1 MKDLVIIKD
10 NKWVWPKNDVTSW
23 PGQNDSIDLV
33 DYVLPH
39 VKNKNVMVQAGGNC
53 GFILSQFVSHFKA
66 VYTFEPD
73 PVNFYCLNQNVTS
86 PNVIKMQACVG
97 NSKKTVQTQQLIRED
112 KPIDTGGVHISGQG
126 YTPTVRID
134 DLNLPACDLIQYDVE
149 GYELEAL
156 LGTVETI
163 KKYKPTVCLEFCEKW
178 LNRYDANTENVLNFM
193 KDLGYVEVSSVRVDK
208 IFVHKEN
215 L

>member
-53 GFILSQFVSHFKA
+53 GFILSQFVPHFKA

-73 PVNFYCLNQNVTS
+73 PVNFYCGTS
-86 PNVIKMQACVG
+86 T
-97 NSKKTVQTQQLIRED
+97 SR
-112 KPIDTGGVHISGQG
+112 
-126 YTPTVRID
+126 
-134 DLNLPACDLIQYDVE
+134 
-149 GYELEAL
+149 
-156 LGTVETI
+156 
-163 KKYKPTVCLEFCEKW
+163 
-178 LNRYDANTENVLNFM
+178 
-193 KDLGYVEVSSVRVDK
+193 
-208 IFVHKEN
+208 
-215 L
+215 